1 MTEFKD
7 IEIIGQDH
15 KGRGIAKI
23 DEKVIFV
30 DRTLPGEVCDIE
42 ITKENKKFLEAK
54 AVSFK
59 KNLKEEVICPYYDKC
74 GGCDILHQKYNEQ
87 LKFKESKLKDI
98 LKKFAGIDIKLND
111 IVFDEQFY
119 YRNKITLHNLGLF
132 QRKSKTPVMIDNC
145 MLVHPKIN
153 EIIKRLQEYSKCSNN
168 IMDEV
173 MIRVSNQDE
182 VLLSVVGKITKKR
195 FLSAF
200 SDITVIVINN
210 QVFTD
215 KDYITDKIH
224 DKVFKISSKS
234 FYQVNRYVTE
244 KLYDEVVEF
253 YKNNN
258 HSKVLDLYCGTGT
271 ISLLVAPFVDYV
283 TGIEIVSDAVINAN
297 DNKELNKVNNV
308 EFINGKVE
316 DYIDKF
322 TNIDGIIVDPPRS
335 GLDNKTIGNILKIS
349 PKSIVYVSCDPITLA
364 RDLNILKDV
373 YDIISVTPVD
383 MFPNTYHVESVSIL
397 KLRENIEL

>member
-1 MTEFKD
+1 MTEYKD
-7 IEIIGQDH
+7 IKIIRQDH
-15 KGRGIAKI
+15 KGRGIAKV
-23 DEKVIFV
+23 DERIIFV
-30 DRTLPGEVCDIE
+30 DNALPEEVCDIE
-42 ITKENKKFLEAK
+42 IIKESKKFLEAK

-59 KNLKEEVICPYYDKC
+59 KNLKQEVLCPYYDKC
-74 GGCDILHQKYNEQ
+74 GGCNVLHQKYQEQ
-87 LKFKESKLKDI
+87 LKFKENKLKDI
-98 LKKFAGIDIKLND
+98 LKKFAGLDLKLND
-111 IVFDEQFY
+111 IIYGEEY
-119 YRNKITLHNLGLF
+119 HYRNKITLHNLGLY
-132 QRKSKTPVMIDNC
+132 QKKSKTPVIIDRC
-145 MLVHPKIN
+145 LLVHPKIN
-153 EIIKRLQEYSKCSNN
+153 EVIKRLQDYSRQSNN

-182 VLLSVVGKITKKR
+182 VILSVTGKINKKK
-195 FLSAF
+195 FLSVF
-200 SDITVIVINN
+200 SDVTVLVINN

-224 DKVFKISSKS
+224 NKLFKISSKS

-244 KLYDEVVEF
+244 KLYNEVINF
-253 YKNNN
+253 YKNNK

-283 TGIEIVSDAVINAN
+283 TGIEVISDAVNNAN
-297 DNKELNKVNNV
+297 SNKELNKVNNV

-322 TNIDGIIVDPPRS
+322 VDIDGIIVDPPRS